1 MKPSIETEA
10 LVVGGGPVGMTAGLS
25 LAARG
30 VRTEIVDKD
39 WAGAAHSY
47 ALALHSGSLTRLQQL
62 GLARD
67 LIEQGHRVETVG
79 FYDGTRQFAE
89 IRLAELGGS
98 FPFVLVLPQSQLENA
113 LEQRLK
119 KAGVPLLWN
128 HQAMSIDAGEDSVEA
143 EIGRV
148 DKVSMGYPVART
160 EWVVQ
165 KRYRTRC
172 SFLVGADG
180 YHSLTRSAI
189 GARYQD
195 LGGARTFAVF
205 EFDSP
210 LDLGHELRVVFSNGT
225 TNVLW
230 PLKNMRGRWSFQ
242 LEPGTRQPL
251 TDETL
256 QSLIRSRAPW
266 FESTP
271 GEIYWSTLVHFE
283 RRLVDRFGG
292 GRVWLAGDA
301 AHITGP
307 AGVQSMNV
315 GMAEAIQLG
324 ERIAAVC
331 REGAALDSLADYERG
346 CSQEWKRLLA
356 VDARFQLAPDAAP
369 QVKEHAAGI
378 VSCVP
383 ASGGDLDRL
392 LAQIGL
398 QLG

>member
-1 MKPSIETEA
+1 MKPSTETEA

-25 LAARG
+25 LAAQG
-30 VRTEIVDKD
+30 VRAEIVDKD
-39 WAGAAHSY
+39 WAGASHSY
-47 ALALHSGSLTRLQQL
+47 ALALHSGALSRLQRL
-62 GLARD
+62 GLAQD
-67 LIEQGHRVETVG
+67 LIEQGHRVETIG
-79 FYDGTRQFAE
+79 FYDGRRQFAE

-98 FPFVLVLPQSQLENA
+98 FPFVLVLPQSQLESA
-113 LEQRLK
+113 LERELQR
-119 KAGVPLLWN
+119 ARVPLLWN
-128 HQAMSIDAGEDSVEA
+128 HQAMSIDEGEHGVEA

-172 SFLVGADG
+172 SYLVGADG
-180 YHSLTRSAI
+180 YHSLTRSVL
-189 GARYQD
+189 GARFQD
-195 LGGARTFAVF
+195 LGDARTFAVF

-210 LDLGHELRVVFSNGT
+210 LDLGHELRVVFTNGT

-242 LEPGTRQPL
+242 LEPGARQPL

-256 QSLIRSRAPW
+256 LALIRARAPW

-283 RRLVDRFGG
+283 RRLVDRFGR

-315 GMAEAIQLG
+315 GMIEAIELG
-324 ERIAAVC
+324 ERIAGVLK
-331 REGAALDSLADYERG
+331 EGAQPGTLDDYQRG
-346 CSQEWKRLLA
+346 REEEWKRLLA
-356 VDARFQLAPDAAP
+356 LDVRFQIAPEAAA

-378 VSCVP
+378 LPCVP

-392 LAQIGL
+392 LGQIGL
-398 QLG
+398 KIG